1 MSILSEKIEGYMIN
15 VDLNSSNIK
24 SACYNT
30 LLDELSVTFKNNVT
44 YKYFDVPWEIF
55 TKFRMSP
62 SQGKFL
68 GENISKIYA
77 FKKIE
82 TVIEGDINK

>member
-1 MSILSEKIEGYMIN
+1 MSVLSEKIDGYKIN

-24 SACYNT
+24 SACYDT
-30 LLDELSVTFKNNVT
+30 LESELSITFKNNIT

-68 GENISKIYA
+68 GDNISKVYTY
-77 FKKIE
+77 KKIE
-82 TVIEGDINK
+82 TIVDSDIIK

>member
-1 MSILSEKIEGYMIN
+1 MSIASEKINGHLIN

-24 SACYNT
+24 SAIYDTILN
-30 LLDELSVTFKNNVT
+30 ELSITFKNNVM

-55 TKFRMSP
+55 TKFRMSN

-68 GENISKIYA
+68 SENISKKYD

-82 TVIEGDINK
+82 TVIDENITK